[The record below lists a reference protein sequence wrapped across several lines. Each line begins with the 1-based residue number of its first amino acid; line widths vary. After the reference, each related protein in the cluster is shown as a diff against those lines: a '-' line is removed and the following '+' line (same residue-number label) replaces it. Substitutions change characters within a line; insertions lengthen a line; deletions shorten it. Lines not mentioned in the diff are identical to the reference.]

1 MVAMVSR
8 HIILAI
14 QPSTTITQVCIVHK
28 CMNTVCVLYV
38 IRCLLTCEWYVSVCV
53 CECVSGMCVCV
64 WCVYVCTRAHVSM
77 CVRICAYDCVT
88 VHMHTVVMCCSHQI
102 LHIQ

>member
-53 CECVSGMCVCV
+53 SVRVCECVSGMCVCV
-64 WCVYVCTRAHVSM
+64 VCVCVHTRTCIHV
-77 CVRICAYDCVT
+77 CAYLC
-88 VHMHTVVMCCSHQI
+88 I
-102 LHIQ
+102 